1 MLKTAIKPIVLSI
14 AAVILLSACG
24 DKDEKKSPSQVLV
37 KVNKTEITVH
47 QLNGLLGQVQNAS
60 PAIKQQM
67 LDQLIDQE
75 LLVQKAT
82 DLKLDRE
89 PNIVQAIEAA
99 KRQILSQAA
108 AERVLGKAE
117 ELKPEEIDKFYNENP
132 ALFAER
138 KNYVFL
144 VFSIDKKSYT
154 EGVIKQLDKVSNA
167 QQVKATLDA
176 EKIAFSE
183 NEVKR
188 TAEQLPLALLPK
200 FSVMKI
206 GDIMTMPEG
215 DKVVLLVL
223 KESVLAPVAK
233 ENAAPL
239 IKRYLQNDKAQVDA
253 KVKIKALRDAAK
265 IEYTQKFVEPNPNPE
280 AASGTSSTD
289 DGLKAGLK
297 GLK

>member
-1 MLKTAIKPIVLSI
+1 MLKIAIKPIVLTLT
-14 AAVILLSACG
+14 AAMLLSACG
-24 DKDEKKSPSQVLV
+24 DKDEKKSPSQVLA

-47 QLNGLLGQVQNAS
+47 QLNGLLGQVQDAS

-89 PNIVQAIEAA
+89 PNILQAIEAA

-117 ELKPEEIDKFYNENP
+117 ELKAEDIDKFYNQNP

-138 KNYVFL
+138 KNYDFS
-144 VFSIDKKSYT
+144 VFSVDKKSYSD
-154 EGVIKQLDKVSNA
+154 ELIKKLDKITNV
-167 QQVKATLDA
+167 QQVKATLDGA
-176 EKIAFSE
+176 KVQFSE

-188 TAEQLPLALLPK
+188 TAEQLPLALLSK
-200 FSVMKI
+200 FSAMKP

-215 DKVVLLVL
+215 DKVVLLLL
-223 KESVLAPVAK
+223 KESVSAPVAK

-239 IKRYLQNDKAQVDA
+239 IKRYLQNDKAQADA
-253 KVKIKALRDAAK
+253 KIKIKALRDAAK
-265 IEYTQKFVEPNPNPE
+265 IEYTQKFVETKPE
-280 AASGTSSTD
+280 AASSPSSTD